1 LTKIQILT
9 DKNSWFFNNQS
20 QIPNKYKK
28 YIKKNLLTSHLNIK
42 KNYDITLIIS
52 YYKIIPEKFL
62 LHSKHNLVVHE
73 SNLPKGRGF
82 SPLIKQILNGK
93 TKIVITLFECS
104 KNMDEGKFL
113 LKKFFYFKPTLIY
126 DEIKVKQLKSAF
138 FLLDLFLKKYKI
150 KKNIKTYNQTGQPT
164 YYKKIKTSFSELNV
178 NKTIKSQFNKL
189 RTRDNK
195 NFPSYFFY
203 KKRKY
208 IIKIN

>member
-1 LTKIQILT
+1 MIKIQILT
-9 DKNSWFFNNQS
+9 NKNSWFFNNQNK
-20 QIPNKYKK
+20 IPNKYKK

-42 KNYDITLIIS
+42 KNYDITVIIS

-104 KNMDEGKFL
+104 KNMDEGKII

-126 DEIKVKQLKSAF
+126 DEIKEKQLKSAF

-164 YYKKIKTSFSELNV
+164 YYKKIKTSFNELNV

-189 RTRDNK
+189 RTRDNE
-195 NFPSYFFY
+195 NFPSFFFY